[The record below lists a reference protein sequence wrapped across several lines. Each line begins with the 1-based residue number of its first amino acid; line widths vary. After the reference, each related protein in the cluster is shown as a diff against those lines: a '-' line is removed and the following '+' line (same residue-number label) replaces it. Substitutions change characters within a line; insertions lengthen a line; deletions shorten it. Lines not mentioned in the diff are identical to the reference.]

1 MIKLVIKYNGRQIL
15 ELGGNI
21 MMQEATITDRKHNSI
36 KGQVSDSEWQTR
48 IDLAAGCR
56 IAYKFGWNKNIRNH
70 FVARIPDEPDKILI
84 NPRGLFWSELTASDF
99 IKFDFDGNQLTESDL
114 PPGPA
119 GLNFH
124 SAVLDLKPDR
134 GASLHIHEESSVAV
148 SASVKGL
155 QFINQESLAFYGE
168 VAYHD
173 YEGLADH
180 DEEGPVIA
188 EELGDKKCMIMRN
201 HGLLTVGRNIAETF
215 AIMDRLVD
223 TCRVQTKLMMGG
235 AKYKQVPKEVCE
247 HTRDQFK
254 KRWEKKP
261 LGTDEWGAVLR
272 QADRDDP
279 SFRL

>member
-1 MIKLVIKYNGRQIL
+1 MVQ
-15 ELGGNI
+15 
-21 MMQEATITDRKHNSI
+21 ASTITDRKHNSI

-48 IDLAAGCR
+48 VDLAAGCR
-56 IAYKFGWNKNIRNH
+56 IAHKFGWNKNIRNH
-70 FVARIPDEPDKILI
+70 FVARVPDEPDKILI

-99 IKFDFDGNQLTESDL
+99 IKFDLDGNQLTESDL

-119 GLNFH
+119 GLDFH
-124 SAVLDLKPDR
+124 SALLDLKPDR

-188 EELGDKKCMIMRN
+188 EELGDKKVMIMRN
-201 HGLLTVGRNIAETF
+201 HGLLTVGRNIPETF

-235 AKYKQVPKEVCE
+235 TEYKEVPKEVGE
-247 HTRDQFK
+247 HTRDQYK

-261 LGTDEWGAVLR
+261 LGTDEWDAVLR